1 MLWGCFAVLGPGW
14 LFGCLLSHF
23 KICFNDV
30 VCICCVYLTRV
41 SVTNAQK
48 KKTNKQKQI
57 RMWTVFFHI
66 DVYLNHNHL
75 NYLVSFLM
83 SGMKM
88 FKLPV
93 ALVIIKLTLVSA
105 IYLFYG
111 ESVDFPLTLHQTR
124 LLSSQVHIV
133 VLHPHLI
140 NFSLTLRF
148 LFFEAGLSHSDVKLC
163 KKVLKANMIH
173 GGK

>member
-1 MLWGCFAVLGPGW
+1 M
-14 LFGCLLSHF
+14 
-23 KICFNDV
+23 
-30 VCICCVYLTRV
+30 
-41 SVTNAQK
+41 TNVQK
-48 KKTNKQKQI
+48 KKNKQTKTNQDVDI
-57 RMWTVFFHI
+57 FFHI
-66 DVYLNHNHL
+66 DVYLNHSHL

-93 ALVIIKLTLVSA
+93 ALVIIKLTFVSA

-148 LFFEAGLSHSDVKLC
+148 LFFEAGLSHSDIKLC

>member
-1 MLWGCFAVLGPGW
+1 
-14 LFGCLLSHF
+14 
-23 KICFNDV
+23 
-30 VCICCVYLTRV
+30 
-41 SVTNAQK
+41 
-48 KKTNKQKQI
+48 
-57 RMWTVFFHI
+57 MWTFF
-66 DVYLNHNHL
+66 VYLNHSHL

-93 ALVIIKLTLVSA
+93 ALVIIKLTFVSA

-140 NFSLTLRF
+140 NFSLTLCF
-148 LFFEAGLSHSDVKLC
+148 LFFGAGLSHSDVKLC
-163 KKVLKANMIH
+163 KKVLKVNMIH

>member
-1 MLWGCFAVLGPGW
+1 MR
-14 LFGCLLSHF
+14 
-23 KICFNDV
+23 K
-30 VCICCVYLTRV
+30 R
-41 SVTNAQK
+41 K
-48 KKTNKQKQI
+48 KQTNKNKSGSGL
-57 RMWTVFFHI
+57 FFHI
-66 DVYLNHNHL
+66 DVYLNHSHL

-93 ALVIIKLTLVSA
+93 ALVIIKLTFVSA

-111 ESVDFPLTLHQTR
+111 ESVDFPLTLHLTR

-148 LFFEAGLSHSDVKLC
+148 LFFLKRVCHIQTSDSARKC
-163 KKVLKANMIH
+163 
-173 GGK
+173 

>member
-1 MLWGCFAVLGPGW
+1 M
-14 LFGCLLSHF
+14 
-23 KICFNDV
+23 
-30 VCICCVYLTRV
+30 YLTRV

-57 RMWTVFFHI
+57 RKWTFFFHI
-66 DVYLNHNHL
+66 DVYLNHSHL

-93 ALVIIKLTLVSA
+93 VLVLIKLTFVSA

-111 ESVDFPLTLHQTR
+111 ESVDFSLTLHLTR
-124 LLSSQVHIV
+124 LLSFQVHIV

-148 LFFEAGLSHSDVKLC
+148 LF
-163 KKVLKANMIH
+163 LKRVCHIQTSNSAR
-173 GGK
+173 KC

>member
-1 MLWGCFAVLGPGW
+1 M
-14 LFGCLLSHF
+14 
-23 KICFNDV
+23 
-30 VCICCVYLTRV
+30 YLTRV

-57 RMWTVFFHI
+57 RKWTFFFHI
-66 DVYLNHNHL
+66 DVYLNHSHL

-93 ALVIIKLTLVSA
+93 VLVIIKLTFVSA

-111 ESVDFPLTLHQTR
+111 ESVDFSLTLH
-124 LLSSQVHIV
+124 LIV

-140 NFSLTLRF
+140 NFSLTLHF